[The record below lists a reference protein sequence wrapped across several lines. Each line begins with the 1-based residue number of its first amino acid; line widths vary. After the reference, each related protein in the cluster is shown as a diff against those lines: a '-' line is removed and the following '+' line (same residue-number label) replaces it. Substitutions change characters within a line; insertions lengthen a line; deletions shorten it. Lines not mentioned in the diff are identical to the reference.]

1 MYPELGRI
9 GSLVIHSY
17 GLALAAAFLA
27 AFAWI
32 RYECGR
38 RGLPKEYAADLVLAA
53 AFGGIVGARLAYVVA
68 HWDYFSR
75 HLLDVV
81 RLQEGGLVFYGGVI
95 GGAAGV
101 ATVARLRALLPGHV
115 ADMAAPALA
124 LGAAIG
130 RIGCLLNG
138 CCYGR
143 PTEGPFGITFPAP
156 LGGPR
161 FATQVF
167 DGLYNLAI
175 FAGLVLISR
184 RWSLRSGFLFWVY
197 AATYSV
203 FRFGVE
209 FLRENPV
216 LIGGLSGAQLISIG
230 LFVLSSGVLILR
242 YREPLAQETGE

>member
-32 RYECGR
+32 RHECSR
-38 RGLPKEYAADLVLAA
+38 RNLPREYAADLVLAA
-53 AFGGIVGARLAYVVA
+53 AFGGIIGARLAYVAA

-75 HLLDVV
+75 HALDVV

-95 GGAAGV
+95 GGAVGV
-101 ATVARLRALLPGHV
+101 AIVARLRALPTGQV

-138 CCYGR
+138 CCYGK

-184 RWSLRSGFLFWVY
+184 RWTFKSGFLFWAY

-230 LFVLSSGVLILR
+230 LFALSGAVLIWR
-242 YREPLAQETGE
+242 YRSPLAAEAND